1 MIKTKKQ
8 QTDFRFTQQGSKHD
22 KDKIAF
28 RFLKKLIN
36 SSNLLFT
43 SMLNHRTKRSTSK
56 KLAKERCS
64 DQTTKGKKN
73 YYRKPKVC
81 EMQVIVYP
89 EKIADIS
96 RPYH

>member
-1 MIKTKKQ
+1 MIRPKKQ
-8 QTDFRFTQQGSKHD
+8 QTDFRFTQQGNEHD
-22 KDKIAF
+22 KDN
-28 RFLKKLIN
+28 IN
-36 SSNLLFT
+36 SSHLRFT
-43 SMLNHRTKRSTSK
+43 SVLNHRTKRSTSK

-89 EKIADIS
+89 QKIADIS

>member
-1 MIKTKKQ
+1 MINTKKQ
-8 QTDFRFTQQGSKHD
+8 QKDFRFTQQGSKHD

-56 KLAKERCS
+56 KSAKERCS
-64 DQTTKGKKN
+64 DQTTKGKK
-73 YYRKPKVC
+73 KLLQETKGL
-81 EMQVIVYP
+81 
-89 EKIADIS
+89 
-96 RPYH
+96 

>member
-1 MIKTKKQ
+1 MINTKKQ
-8 QTDFRFTQQGSKHD
+8 QKDFRFTQQGSKHD

-64 DQTTKGKKN
+64 DQKTKGKK
-73 YYRKPKVC
+73 KLLQETKGL
-81 EMQVIVYP
+81 
-89 EKIADIS
+89 
-96 RPYH
+96 

>member
-1 MIKTKKQ
+1 MINTKKQ
-8 QTDFRFTQQGSKHD
+8 QKDFRFTQQGSKHD

-64 DQTTKGKKN
+64 DQTTKGKK
-73 YYRKPKVC
+73 KLLQETKGL
-81 EMQVIVYP
+81 
-89 EKIADIS
+89 
-96 RPYH
+96 